1 MSLQKG
7 IIQNIMKASS
17 RHHQGIFKSVFN
29 KTVLMIS
36 WRHYN
41 SIFENASNKIFFIM
55 LLSCHYY
62 AIIIPSLCFLKFVFL
77 YKNQRCHYDAIMA
90 LLKWHYNVLSTKN
103 AIITF

>member
-1 MSLQKG
+1 MSSRKKTLKMSSRKKALKMSLQVLLK
-7 IIQNIMKASS
+7 MSS
-17 RHHQGIFKSVFN
+17 RK
-29 KTVLMIS
+29 K
-36 WRHYN
+36 
-41 SIFENASNKIFFIM
+41 IFENVSNKIFFIM

-90 LLKWHYNVLSTKN
+90 LLKWHYNVLSTEN